1 MPNYPPLNLPPP
13 ADVERELARRS
24 LANYVKLAWPVLE
37 PATPLA
43 WGWALDVMCNYLEA
57 VSRGEITRLLIN
69 VPPGLMKSLLLNVFW
84 PTWEWGALE
93 KPHLRYLSTAHK
105 EALAVRDNMKCRRLI
120 QSAWYQELWPTKL
133 VGDQN
138 AKTKFENDKTGFREC
153 MAFTSLTGSR
163 GDRLMI
169 DDPLR
174 VDSANSQA
182 DLDAVERTFLEAVP
196 SRLNNAESAI
206 VVIMQRLHE
215 RDPSGIILS
224 KPELGYT
231 HLCLPMRYEGAQH
244 PDDPRTKEGELLFP
258 ELYPE
263 QRVVQ
268 LEASLG
274 SYATAGQLQQRP
286 VPKGGGLFKQEW
298 LNYYTALPTIQHRI
312 ITADTAMKTKEHNDY
327 TVMQCWGLSTDGHA
341 YLLDQ
346 LRGKYEAPQL
356 AVNAKAFYNK
366 HRATQCMGYVRK
378 FYVEDKASGT
388 GLIQQLKQEGM
399 PVEGIQR
406 NTDKLTR
413 AADAAP
419 LVETRRVW
427 LPKDAPWLN
436 DFITEFLS
444 FPNGAHDDQVDA
456 FMDAV
461 TTMLYLRKPNPFS
474 QAMTE

>member
-1 MPNYPPLNLPPP
+1 MPNYPQPDLPPP

-43 WGWALDVMCNYLEA
+43 WGWSLDVMCAHLER

-84 PTWEWGALE
+84 PTWEWGALG

-153 MAFTSLTGSR
+153 MSFTSLTGSR

-169 DDPLR
+169 DDPLS
-174 VDSANSQA
+174 VDSANSIA

-196 SRLNNAESAI
+196 SRLNSASSAI

-224 KPELGYT
+224 KPELGYA
-231 HLCLPMRYEGAQH
+231 HLCLPMRYEGSKH
-244 PDDPRTKEGELLFP
+244 PNDPRTLDGELLFP

-263 QRVVQ
+263 GRVSQ

-274 SYATAGQLQQRP
+274 SYGIAGQLQQRP
-286 VPKGGGLFKQEW
+286 VPRGGGVFKHSW
-298 LNYYTALPTIQHRI
+298 LRYYSELPTIRYREI
-312 ITADTAMKTKEHNDY
+312 YADTAQKTKEQNDY
-327 TVMQCWGLSTDGHA
+327 TVLQLWGMGSDGNA

-346 LRGKYEAPQL
+346 HRGKWEAPEL
-356 AVNAKAFYNK
+356 VTNARAFWAKHKHTNPAVL
-366 HRATQCMGYVRK
+366 RRMCI
-378 FYVEDKASGT
+378 EDKVSGT
-388 GLIQQLKQEGM
+388 SLIQQFKREAI
-399 PVEGIQR
+399 PVFAIKR
-406 NTDKLTR
+406 SIDKLTR
-413 AADAAP
+413 AYDVAP
-419 LVETRRVW
+419 LVEAGKVL
-427 LPKDAPWLN
+427 LPEQAPWLL
-436 DFITEFLS
+436 DFTAELTT
-444 FPNGAHDDQVDA
+444 FPNGAHDDQVDP

-461 TTMLYLRKPNPFS
+461 TSMLYSKGSTFNQGMRS
-474 QAMTE
+474 